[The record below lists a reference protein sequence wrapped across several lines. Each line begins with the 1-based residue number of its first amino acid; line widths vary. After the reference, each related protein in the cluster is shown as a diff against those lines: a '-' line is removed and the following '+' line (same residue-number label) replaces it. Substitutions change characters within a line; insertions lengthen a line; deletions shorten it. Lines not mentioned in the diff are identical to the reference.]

1 MLMTSRATQTS
12 TAAYSNSAEPDG
24 RLKTRGG
31 AAPAPAPPAPSGGN
45 NLETTK
51 VVMREKKARC
61 GSFTWKRLSGLG
73 NVTDG
78 NFKSEMNKRL
88 EAKSR
93 ANIIGWEV
101 VTAKSAQK
109 MKTRYKEDFTGSPL
123 PIPGLDKSRKS
134 EIYRKNLPLGLPKTI
149 KSLDYESDQHT
160 GPIVATRDETLKIFA
175 SPIKKTGLLETRDG
189 SLRKSY
195 KIIKDGL
202 PARRR
207 EFDPRSLAAPDP
219 DYLRKSL
226 GLEKSFECLS
236 SLSLPLIKFQS
247 SQKIWTRL

>member
-1 MLMTSRATQTS
+1 MTSRATQTS
-12 TAAYSNSAEPDG
+12 TAYSNPLGSAQTDDG
-24 RLKTRGG
+24 KKQQKSLKMGG
-31 AAPAPAPPAPSGGN
+31 VAAPATSGGSN
-45 NLETTK
+45 FDKSK

-61 GSFTWKRLSGLG
+61 GSFTWKRLSGLD
-73 NVTDG
+73 NLNDD

-101 VTAKSAQK
+101 VMAKSAQK
-109 MKTRYKEDFTGSPL
+109 IKTNKEDLSGCF
-123 PIPGLDKSRKS
+123 IPVLDLSTKS

-149 KSLDYESDQHT
+149 KSLDYESDQHS
-160 GPIVATRDETLKIFA
+160 GPIVATKDETLKIFA

-202 PARRR
+202 PTRRR
-207 EFDPRSLAAPDP
+207 EFDPRSLATVDP

-226 GLEKSFECLS
+226 GLERVYFCLS
-236 SLSLPLIKFQS
+236 SEV
-247 SQKIWTRL
+247 

>member
-1 MLMTSRATQTS
+1 MLTTSRATQTS
-12 TAAYSNSAEPDG
+12 TAAQSNPLGSAQMEG
-24 RLKTRGG
+24 NRQKSGG
-31 AAPAPAPPAPSGGN
+31 AAPAPAASSGGN
-45 NLETTK
+45 NFERTK

-61 GSFTWKRLSGLG
+61 GSFTWKRLSGLD
-73 NVTDG
+73 NLTDD

-109 MKTRYKEDFTGSPL
+109 MKTNKEDLSGSSL

-202 PARRR
+202 PPRRT
-207 EFDPRSLAAPDP
+207 EFDPRSLAAVDP

-226 GLEKSFECLS
+226 GLEKSLFMS
-236 SLSLPLIKFQS
+236 FFSLSTFN
-247 SQKIWTRL
+247 